1 VVAKTEGQMPSEQP
15 VGRRRYKIAF
25 ASIVRS
31 SQPGTRSWFHCME
44 QLAFTAL
51 LNRIFGAP
59 VTALLL
65 KLHIHPRYPATP
77 INNAVAMEILV
88 VLLLTIFF
96 VAVRMR
102 LSVERPGVLQHTLEG
117 VQGFIENMA
126 REIIGHHSEKFV
138 PYLTVLG
145 MFILTCNLIG
155 LVPGLE
161 SPTAVEPVPLGAAIL
176 TWFYYHYAGVREN
189 GVIGYLKH
197 FIGPQEG
204 MPLSVRIFLPIVVFP
219 IEIFS
224 HLARILSLSVRLFA
238 NMFAGEMVTLV
249 FFSMIPVG
257 VPIVFEALHVF
268 VSFIQTYIFVLLP
281 TVYLGEAVAHE
292 H

>member
-1 VVAKTEGQMPSEQP
+1 
-15 VGRRRYKIAF
+15 
-25 ASIVRS
+25 
-31 SQPGTRSWFHCME
+31 ME

-51 LNRIFGAP
+51 LNRLFGAP
-59 VTALLL
+59 VLALLQA
-65 KLHIHPRYPATP
+65 LHVHPKYPAAP
-77 INNAVAMEILV
+77 ITNSFAMELLV

-96 VAVRMR
+96 IAVRTQ
-102 LSVERPGVLQHTLEG
+102 LSVERPGALQHTMEG
-117 VQGFIENMA
+117 IHGFIENLA
-126 REIIGHHSEKFV
+126 QEIIPHHSERFV

-145 MFILTCNLIG
+145 MFILTCNLLG

-161 SPTAVEPVPLGAAIL
+161 SPTAVEIVPLGAALL
-176 TWFYYHYAGVREN
+176 TWFYYHYAGIREN
-189 GVIGYLKH
+189 GVFGYLKH

-204 MPLSVRIFLPIVVFP
+204 MPLAVRIFLPIIIFP

-249 FFSMIPVG
+249 FFSLIPVG
-257 VPIVFEALHVF
+257 LPVIFQGLHVF
-268 VSFIQTYIFVLLP
+268 VAFIQTYIFVLLP
-281 TVYLGEAVAHE
+281 TVYLGEAMAHE